1 MEYFRVTIDVLA
13 YDPRSAMRIA
23 GKMLTDGQER
33 LAKVKPIKHP
43 GEKAS
48 DEATDTREAE

>member
-13 YDPRSAMRIA
+13 YDEGSAIRIA
-23 GKMLTDGQER
+23 GKILTDGQEK
-33 LAKVKPIKHP
+33 LAVVKPIKHP

-48 DEATDTREAE
+48 DEATESKLD